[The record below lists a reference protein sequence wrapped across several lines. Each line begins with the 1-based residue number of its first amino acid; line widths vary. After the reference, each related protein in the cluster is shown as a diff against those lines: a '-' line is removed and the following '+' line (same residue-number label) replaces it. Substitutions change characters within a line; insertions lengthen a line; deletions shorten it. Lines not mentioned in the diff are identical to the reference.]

1 MTAMKLL
8 LTIGWVVLLS
18 ACQQN
23 SLREPEAEALFKD
36 ELFLPVATTIETP
49 EQIFALPES
58 TRAELQQLIRPVGS
72 VQLKT
77 DLLLNYLFS
86 KKGSSLLYQN
96 DATLTAAETLAARQA
111 NCLSLTILSYSLAQE
126 IGLYAEFRDIKIPE
140 YWTQNNGHSLLNGHV
155 NLKIVGGKNVG
166 MDGNQTFDRFNYII
180 DFDMD
185 NNKSHFPSRQLKKTQ
200 VISMFYNNK
209 AAEAMVY
216 GQSDLAYVYLKAAVS
231 ADPGAAE
238 NWNNLAVLYR
248 QKQQY
253 ELAEKAYVLA
263 GQLAPQQLNPKAN
276 LALLYE
282 AMGFTEKAAQLS
294 NFVALKRNQNPYYH
308 IMLGNESLSSGQ
320 ADLAIRHYKKGLLLD
335 DKSSEAMF
343 GLAKAH
349 LSLGLKDKAAHYLQL
364 AEQSAPSRR
373 DKERYQDKLRL
384 LTTAAVQH

>member
-1 MTAMKLL
+1 
-8 LTIGWVVLLS
+8 
-18 ACQQN
+18 
-23 SLREPEAEALFKD
+23 
-36 ELFLPVATTIETP
+36 
-49 EQIFALPES
+49 
-58 TRAELQQLIRPVGS
+58 
-72 VQLKT
+72 
-77 DLLLNYLFS
+77 
-86 KKGSSLLYQN
+86 
-96 DATLTAAETLAARQA
+96 
-111 NCLSLTILSYSLAQE
+111 
-126 IGLYAEFRDIKIPE
+126 
-140 YWTQNNGHSLLNGHV
+140 
-155 NLKIVGGKNVG
+155 
-166 MDGNQTFDRFNYII
+166 
-180 DFDMD
+180 
-185 NNKSHFPSRQLKKTQ
+185 
-200 VISMFYNNK
+200 MFYNNK

-384 LTTAAVQH
+384 LTTAA